1 MRTTHPPGHVGF
13 GLMNEVI
20 AIATSAQD
28 AGAAG
33 LHTATV
39 PAGHARRNC

>member
-1 MRTTHPPGHVGF
+1 MRTTHPPGHI

-20 AIATSAQD
+20 AISVED

>member
-1 MRTTHPPGHVGF
+1 MRTTHPPGHI
-13 GLMNEVI
+13 GLMNEEIGHITV
-20 AIATSAQD
+20 QD

>member
-1 MRTTHPPGHVGF
+1 MRTTHPPGHI

-20 AIATSAQD
+20 GPILAQD